1 MQGLTARYEER
12 KYKEMDFNFSRLK
25 QFELHVAS
33 ESYLNPSDIASF
45 LKKCPRVER
54 VSIDVKKLIL
64 KLSSFFLFSIL
75 INCFCSWGRMHL
87 GMVLTGIYMGGNI

>member
-1 MQGLTARYEER
+1 MGLYINFIFFFGNEKIMQGLTARYEER

-33 ESYLNPSDIASF
+33 ESYLNPSDIANF

-64 KLSSFFLFSIL
+64 KLSSFFFVFH
-75 INCFCSWGRMHL
+75 IN
-87 GMVLTGIYMGGNI
+87 